1 MNRPVWWK
9 GKFALFQMPQVR
21 VWREGGRHLSKGRL
35 PPPTNATSGA
45 RAFIDRVGAGELHAE
60 TAQSSLTV
68 IFKPVI
74 SIILVVLGPVHLQ
87 FQGPVVPIS
96 LGPILRILADHALGT
111 V

>member
-1 MNRPVWWK
+1 MADICPK
-9 GKFALFQMPQVR
+9 ADS
-21 VWREGGRHLSKGRL
+21 H
-35 PPPTNATSGA
+35 PPPMATSGV

-74 SIILVVLGPVHLQ
+74 NIILVVLGPVHLQ